1 MEIIIEKA
9 PDIFIEVSEFFRKF
23 NKTNNFISEINMLI
37 KKNSNIIFP
46 FISNIYSLINSSKL
60 NENKSADSKKFYKPF
75 HSLNQFKNFMNIYLI
90 KKILFLSKNIN
101 NINEEVNLSEQDIFR
116 NKHFSIKLLNY
127 PLTKEKIDFVIKKIY
142 TLYC

>member
-60 NENKSADSKKFYKPF
+60 NENKSAHSKKFYKPF

-116 NKHFSIKLLNY
+116 NKQFSIKLLNY
-127 PLTKEKIDFVIKKIY
+127 PLPKEKIDFVIKKIY